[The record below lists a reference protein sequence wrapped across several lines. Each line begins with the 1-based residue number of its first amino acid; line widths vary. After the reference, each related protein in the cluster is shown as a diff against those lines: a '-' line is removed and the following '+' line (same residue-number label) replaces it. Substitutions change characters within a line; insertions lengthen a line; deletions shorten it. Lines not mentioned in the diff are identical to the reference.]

1 MNPTTLQ
8 DYCRVRTLY
17 SQSCAPDS
25 LAEFS
30 TLPPRSSSMVTTDG
44 HRCGYCKGSPRACWV
59 RGPSRA
65 GSQPLCLGFSVSF
78 SSHFAQQL
86 STLRR
91 AVRLPSFLSTRRLLV
106 SCMASLSTSMNRVVV
121 PLSGAIKFPFSFKMM
136 AIGIVIHIF
145 CVGLPTAIIVRRF
158 SMN

>member
-1 MNPTTLQ
+1 MNPTALQ
-8 DYCRVRTLY
+8 DYSRVRTLY

-25 LAEFS
+25 L
-30 TLPPRSSSMVTTDG
+30 RSSRHYRRARRLCSLRTATDAATA
-44 HRCGYCKGSPRACWV
+44 RSPRACWV

-65 GSQPLCLGFSVSF
+65 GSQPLCLCFSVSF

-91 AVRLPSFLSTRRLLV
+91 AVGLPSFLSTRRLLV

-121 PLSGAIKFPFSFKMM
+121 PLSGAIRFPFSFKMM